1 MSDHRL
7 FVAFTRFR
15 QGQLSIEGLQSAL
28 INPGKDRSLNPVQ
41 RNLLEQANTRIDA
54 IVLGVCEAERD
65 AHIHELLQETE
76 AKLIAIE
83 P

>member
-1 MSDHRL
+1 MSENSL
-7 FVAFTRFR
+7 SVAFTRFR

-28 INPGKDRSLNPVQ
+28 TDPDKNRSLNPAQ

-65 AHIHELLQETE
+65 VHIHELLKEVESKMTV
-76 AKLIAIE
+76 L
-83 P
+83 

>member
-1 MSDHRL
+1 MSDNPL
-7 FVAFTRFR
+7 SVIFTRFR

-28 INPGKDRSLNPVQ
+28 TDPDKNRSLNPAQ
-41 RNLLEQANTRIDA
+41 RHLLEQANTRIDA

-65 AHIHELLQETE
+65 VHIHELLKEIE
-76 AKLIAIE
+76 AKLTAIE